1 MDFKGGCMKLKEYK
15 SFCDLLTKELKR
27 KMFPFNDFGEAQ
39 RIKLRSNVLQFPVI
53 KTYKQKKN

>member
-1 MDFKGGCMKLKEYK
+1 MKLKEYK
-15 SFCDLLTKELKR
+15 SFCNLLTKELKR